1 MPMKKNS
8 EAGFSMIQVLI
19 SVAVLSLAIFL
30 YFQAQSRSQSAR
42 KIMDSSLASGDVKEA
57 FIAEISTMIRQISP
71 ATPGCLDYAAQLNAR
86 PLVKSFGNSA
96 LSFTNAV
103 SAGNWISNDLDAAEK
118 QKVQAKVNGTF
129 AEVVKRCQTPQRP
142 GNPNAGN
149 DNKFYLCMNIR
160 SDANAPKNTFLN
172 APLAFAEVGWT
183 LTNLHNGNPDS
194 CADFA
199 AASKSAG
206 AQVFYTLYWAVP
218 VNGDYVIKKNS
229 DSFTLGK

>member
-1 MPMKKNS
+1 MPLKKNA

-19 SVAVLSLAIFL
+19 SVGVMGLAIFL
-30 YFQAQSRSQSAR
+30 YFQAQSRSQNAR
-42 KIMDSSLASGDVKEA
+42 KILDSSLASGDVKDS
-57 FIAEISTMIRQISP
+57 FIAEISSVIRQINP

-86 PLVKSFGNSA
+86 PLVKASGTSA

-103 SAGNWISNDLDAAEK
+103 SATNWISNDLNAADK
-118 QKVQAKVNGTF
+118 QKVQAKVNSTF
-129 AEVVKRCQTPQRP
+129 AAAVKRCQTPQRP
-142 GNPNAGN
+142 GNPNASN

-160 SDANAPKNTFLN
+160 GDATAPKNTFLN

-183 LTNLHNGNPDS
+183 LTNLHNGNPNS
-194 CADFA
+194 CSEFA
-199 AASKSAG
+199 TATKSAG